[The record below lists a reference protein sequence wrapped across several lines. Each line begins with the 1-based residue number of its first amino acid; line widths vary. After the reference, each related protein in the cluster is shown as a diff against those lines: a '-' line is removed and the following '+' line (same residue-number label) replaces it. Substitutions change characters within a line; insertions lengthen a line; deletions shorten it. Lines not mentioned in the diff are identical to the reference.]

1 MSDVEWKIDDAE
13 NKGSHVEIPDL
24 LPLLPIRDIVIY
36 PYMMLPLFVGRD
48 VSIRAVEEALS
59 RDRLIFLVSQ
69 KNSAEEN
76 PAPEA
81 IHRVGTIASIMR
93 MIKLADGRVKILVQ
107 GLAKGEVAGFVR
119 ERPFFEVN
127 IRKVVE
133 PALTE
138 VSIEVEALM
147 RTAKEKIEQILNLK
161 NLPPEIVMVTDNISD
176 PGVLADLV
184 ASNLRLKIE
193 ESQAILEIFDPIQRL
208 RKVNELLS
216 RELELSTMQA
226 RIQNQAKEE
235 MTKTQRDYFL
245 REQMK
250 QIQQELGEGDE
261 RAEEISELKKQIE
274 KAKMPVEVK
283 GEAEKQLRRL
293 EQMHPESSEASLVRT
308 YLDWLVEL
316 PWSKSTKDNLNIQK
330 AKQVLDEDHYNLEKI
345 KERILEYLAVNK
357 LRRKIKGPIL
367 CFVGPPGVGKTSLG
381 RSIAHSLNRNFV
393 RVSLG
398 GVRDE
403 AEIRGHRRTY
413 VGALPG
419 RIIQGIKQAGFNN
432 PVFMLDEL
440 DKMGADFRGD
450 PSAALLEV
458 LDPEQNHAFSDH
470 YLNLPFDLSNVLF
483 ICTANLLDP
492 IPAALADRMEVLQLS
507 GYTNEEKLEIARK
520 YLVPRQLEDNGIS
533 TKLLEISD
541 DALLRIIGEYTKEA
555 GLRNLEREIAS
566 IFRKVARKVAEGKTD
581 STRITRANVQSYLGA
596 PKFLPES
603 EQEHHEIGVATGLAW
618 TSAGGEILYVEA
630 SLSKGRGNL
639 TLTGQLGDVM
649 KESAQAA
656 VSYAR
661 AHARTLGIE
670 ADFYQKLDIHIHVP
684 AGAIPKDG
692 PSAGI
697 TMATGLISALTRRPV
712 SRDVAMTGE
721 ITLRGRVLPIGGL
734 KEKSL
739 AAMRAGIQTII
750 IPERNEK
757 DLDEIPKPLRRKL
770 RWVIAKNMSE
780 VLKVALL
787 NSGTK
792 SVKTR
797 STENRGKALK
807 PGGGKPPLR
816 TKRPLHKQ
824 HRERAIPI
832 RP

>member
-1 MSDVEWKIDDAE
+1 MSDTEWKVEDSE
-13 NKGSHVEIPDL
+13 GKGSQVEIPEV

-48 VSIRAVEEALS
+48 VSIRAVEESLS
-59 RDRLIFLVSQ
+59 RDRLIFLVAQ
-69 KNSAEEN
+69 KNSSEEN
-76 PAPEA
+76 PSPSE
-81 IHRVGTIASIMR
+81 IHKVGTIASIMR
-93 MIKLADGRVKILVQ
+93 MLKLADGRVKILVQ
-107 GLAKGEVAGFVR
+107 GLSKGEVDIFTR
-119 ERPFFEVN
+119 ERPFFEVR
-127 IRKVVE
+127 IRKVIE
-133 PALTE
+133 PTLQE
-138 VSIEVEALM
+138 VPIEVEALM

-193 ESQAILEIFDPIQRL
+193 ESQAILEIFDPIERL
-208 RKVNELLS
+208 KKVNDLLS

-235 MTKTQRDYFL
+235 MSKTQRDYFL
-245 REQMK
+245 REQLK

-261 RAEEISELKKQIE
+261 RAEEMNEVRKQID
-274 KAKMPVEVK
+274 KAKMPPEVK
-283 GEAEKQLRRL
+283 KEADKQLRRL

-308 YLDWLVEL
+308 YLDWLVDL
-316 PWSKSTKDNLNIQK
+316 PWSKKTRDNLNIKK

-357 LRRKIKGPIL
+357 LRKKLKGPIL

-381 RSIAHSLNRNFV
+381 RSIARALGRNFV

-419 RIIQGIKQAGFNN
+419 RVIQGIKQAGSNN
-432 PVFMLDEL
+432 PVFMLDEI
-440 DKMGADFRGD
+440 DKVGADFRGD

-470 YLNLPFDLSNVLF
+470 YLNLPFDLSNTLF

-492 IPAALADRMEVLQLS
+492 VPAALADRMEVIQLS

-520 YLVPRQLEDNGIS
+520 YLIPRQFEDNGLSAKTI
-533 TKLLEISD
+533 EISD
-541 DALLRIIGEYTKEA
+541 DAMLRIIGEYTKEA

-566 IFRKVARKVAEGKTD
+566 ICRKVARKVAEGKTEL
-581 STRITRANVQSYLGA
+581 TRITRANVHSFLGA
-596 PKFLPES
+596 PKFLPEA

-639 TLTGQLGDVM
+639 TLTGQLGEVM

-661 AHARTLGIE
+661 AHAKKLDIE
-670 ADFYQKLDIHIHVP
+670 EDFYQKLDIHIHVP

-697 TMATGLISALTRRPV
+697 TMATALISALTKRAV

-739 AAMRAGIQTII
+739 AAFRAGIKTII

-757 DLDEIPKPLRRKL
+757 DLDEIPKVLRRKL
-770 RWVIAKNMSE
+770 QWVLAETMSD
-780 VLKVALL
+780 VLKSALL
-787 NSGTK
+787 DKPT
-792 SVKTR
+792 VKKRAKGVGEGVRARRARLSKRGEKPLQKNRRDR
-797 STENRGKALK
+797 SI
-807 PGGGKPPLR
+807 PLR
-816 TKRPLHKQ
+816 P
-824 HRERAIPI
+824 
-832 RP
+832 

>member
-1 MSDVEWKIDDAE
+1 MSDVEWKIDETE
-13 NKGSHVEIPDL
+13 NKGSHVEIPDV

-76 PAPEA
+76 PTPEG
-81 IHRVGTIASIMR
+81 IHSVGTIASIMR

-107 GLAKGEVAGFVR
+107 GLAKGEVGSFVR
-119 ERPFFEVN
+119 ERPFFEAN

-184 ASNLRLKIE
+184 ASNLRLKID

-208 RKVNELLS
+208 KKVNELLS

-226 RIQNQAKEE
+226 RIQSQAKDE

-274 KAKMPVEVK
+274 KAKMPVEAK
-283 GEAEKQLRRL
+283 GEADKQLRRL

-316 PWSKSTKDNLNIQK
+316 PWSKTTKDNINIKK

-357 LRRKIKGPIL
+357 LRKKIKGPIL

-381 RSIAHSLNRNFV
+381 RSIARSLNRSFV

-419 RIIQGIKQAGFNN
+419 RIIQGIKQAGSSN

-440 DKMGADFRGD
+440 DKVGADFRGD

-492 IPAALADRMEVLQLS
+492 VPAALADRMEVLQLS

-520 YLVPRQLEDNGIS
+520 YLVPRQLEDTGIS
-533 TKLLEISD
+533 TKYLEISD
-541 DALLRIIGEYTKEA
+541 DAMLRIIGEYTKEA

-566 IFRKVARKVAEGKTD
+566 ICRKVARKVAEGKND
-581 STRITRANVQSYLGA
+581 LTRITRANIQTYLGA
-596 PKFLPES
+596 PKFLPEA

-618 TSAGGEILYVEA
+618 TSTGGEILYVEA

-639 TLTGQLGDVM
+639 TLTGQLGEVM

-697 TMATGLISALTRRPV
+697 TMATALISALTRRRV

-739 AAMRAGIQTII
+739 AAVRAGIKTIV
-750 IPERNEK
+750 IPDRNEK
-757 DLDEIPKPLRRKL
+757 DLDEIPKPLHRKL
-770 RWVIAKNMSE
+770 RWVAVNNMSE
-780 VLKVALL
+780 VLKIALL
-787 NSGTK
+787 DSGTK
-792 SVKTR
+792 TVKAR
-797 STENRGKALK
+797 QGANSRRALK
-807 PGGGKPPLR
+807 VRGGKPPFGTKAPLR
-816 TKRPLHKQ
+816 KH
-824 HRERAIPI
+824 HRERAVPL

>member
-1 MSDVEWKIDDAE
+1 MSDAEWKVEDSE
-13 NKGSHVEIPDL
+13 NKGSQVEIPEV

-48 VSIRAVEEALS
+48 VSIRAVEESLS
-59 RDRLIFLVSQ
+59 RDRLIFLVAQ
-69 KNSAEEN
+69 KNSSEES
-76 PAPEA
+76 PTPSE
-81 IHRVGTIASIMR
+81 IHKVGTIASIMR
-93 MIKLADGRVKILVQ
+93 MLKLADGRVKILVQ
-107 GLAKGEVAGFVR
+107 GLSKGEVDIFTR
-119 ERPFFEVN
+119 ERPYFEVK
-127 IRKVVE
+127 IRKVIE
-133 PALTE
+133 PTLQQ
-138 VSIEVEALM
+138 VPIEVEALM

-193 ESQAILEIFDPIQRL
+193 ESQAILEIFDPIDRL
-208 RKVNELLS
+208 KKVNDLLS

-226 RIQNQAKEE
+226 RIQSQAKEE
-235 MTKTQRDYFL
+235 MSKTQRDYYL
-245 REQMK
+245 REQLK

-261 RAEEISELKKQIE
+261 RAEEINELKKQID
-274 KAKMPVEVK
+274 KAKMPAEVK
-283 GEAEKQLRRL
+283 PEAEKQLRRL

-316 PWSKSTKDNLNIQK
+316 PWNKRTKDNLNIKK
-330 AKQVLDEDHYNLEKI
+330 AKDVLDEDHYNLEKI

-381 RSIAHSLNRNFV
+381 RSIARSLGRNFV

-419 RIIQGIKQAGFNN
+419 RVIQGIKQAGSNN
-432 PVFMLDEL
+432 PVFMLDEI
-440 DKMGADFRGD
+440 DKVGADFRGD

-470 YLNLPFDLSNVLF
+470 YLNLPFDLSNTLF

-492 IPAALADRMEVLQLS
+492 VPAALADRMEVIQLS

-520 YLVPRQLEDNGIS
+520 YLIPRQFEDNGLSAKTI
-533 TKLLEISD
+533 EISD
-541 DALLRIIGEYTKEA
+541 DAMLRIIGEYTKEA

-566 IFRKVARKVAEGKTD
+566 ICRKVARKVAEGKTEL
-581 STRITRANVQSYLGA
+581 TRITRANVHSFLGA
-596 PKFLPES
+596 PKFLPEA

-661 AHARTLGIE
+661 AHAKKLDIE
-670 ADFYQKLDIHIHVP
+670 EDFYQKLDIHIHVP

-697 TMATGLISALTRRPV
+697 TMATALISALTKQPV

-739 AAMRAGIQTII
+739 AAFRAGIKTII
-750 IPERNEK
+750 LPDRNEK
-757 DLDEIPKPLRRKL
+757 DLAEIPKALRRKL
-770 RWVIAKNMSE
+770 CCVIAKNMSD
-780 VLKVALL
+780 VLDVALL
-787 NSGTK
+787 RTQNGARRATHAAATKLGTSK
-792 SVKTR
+792 RKAAKRGDKTLPK
-797 STENRGKALK
+797 T
-807 PGGGKPPLR
+807 
-816 TKRPLHKQ
+816 
-824 HRERAIPI
+824 HRERSIPL